1 MCLEVIL
8 IRKWQEW
15 RAHLSMRRAI
25 FVCGAILGTIC
36 IFYFVQPPSDGAP
49 QMLYREQAQ
58 PESSDIEITGLSS
71 AAQRVIIRNPF
82 SLVHETA
89 GEQIPAPIQ
98 EVRTQPSAAAPPVMV
113 PAGAVKESPSPPSK
127 EQMHSIEPRLCG
139 VVADADGRRLIIL
152 TWEKESAVLGIGEE
166 WRGYTVNMIAE
177 DHAALHSAHGS
188 VVLRRE

>member
-1 MCLEVIL
+1 M

-25 FVCGAILGTIC
+25 FVCGAVLGAVC
-36 IFYFVQPPSDGAP
+36 IFYFVQPPLDGAP

-58 PESSDIEITGLSS
+58 PEPPDIEITGLSS
-71 AAQRVIIRNPF
+71 AAQHMTIRNPF

-89 GEQIPAPIQ
+89 GEQIPAPIH
-98 EVRTQPSAAAPPVMV
+98 EVCTQPSAAAPPVMV

-166 WRGYTVNMIAE
+166 WRGYTVDMIAE